1 MLSSN
6 GQIEK
11 AIHSH
16 PTSASIC
23 KICAARSSELD
34 VTRKE
39 RQEYLFPAR
48 QQPKSIN
55 FAQAVCRSV
64 FDLCRSR
71 SNDTRAMQTNF
82 AGESKSPN
90 RQLSFSIAIHMT
102 IKRDNGCD
110 NPTRKKDILK
120 LATCRAFGFI
130 TLLSSEHWGTAGR
143 TLAILGQHSNDFQLS
158 PIATWKSSNQRA
170 CCIPLALL

>member
-102 IKRDNGCD
+102 IKRDNVV
-110 NPTRKKDILK
+110 DI
-120 LATCRAFGFI
+120 RASA
-130 TLLSSEHWGTAGR
+130 SSQPTAGASR
-143 TLAILGQHSNDFQLS
+143 LRIIDCYTAKWFIGYMSGGPKNAIRRILIKILTK
-158 PIATWKSSNQRA
+158 PRK
-170 CCIPLALL
+170 

>member
-55 FAQAVCRSV
+55 FSQAVCRSV

-90 RQLSFSIAIHMT
+90 RQLSFSVAIHMT
-102 IKRDNGCD
+102 IKRDNV
-110 NPTRKKDILK
+110 NVH
-120 LATCRAFGFI
+120 RAAANIIVSKSCPARGSVCNV
-130 TLLSSEHWGTAGR
+130 LLSRGGVWGCGVKVS
-143 TLAILGQHSNDFQLS
+143 L
-158 PIATWKSSNQRA
+158 
-170 CCIPLALL
+170 

>member
-102 IKRDNGCD
+102 IKRDNGNVHRAAANIMQAEKAARPAAPC
-110 NPTRKKDILK
+110 
-120 LATCRAFGFI
+120 ATYCYHAVLRSF
-130 TLLSSEHWGTAGR
+130 LQPR
-143 TLAILGQHSNDFQLS
+143 
-158 PIATWKSSNQRA
+158 
-170 CCIPLALL
+170 